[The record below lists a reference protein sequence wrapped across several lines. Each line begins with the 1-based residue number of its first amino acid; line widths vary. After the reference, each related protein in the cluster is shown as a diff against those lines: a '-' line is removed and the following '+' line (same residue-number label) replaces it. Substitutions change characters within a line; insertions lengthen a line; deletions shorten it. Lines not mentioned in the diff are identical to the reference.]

1 MVSVLSDVYFWW
13 ILPIALCSI
22 IMGLVLYLKEIR
34 RSENKKVFLS
44 FLFTLRSFSLFFI
57 GLLLLNLVYKQVEYK
72 VQKPIFISLLDNS
85 SSMLNY
91 SDSNIVQSSLIKV
104 NDQLKKRFEK
114 DFEFQTYL
122 IGEKVR
128 QNDTLNFKDLSSDL
142 SEGFDFLQ
150 DNFYNDNLG
159 AILFV
164 SDGNYNIG
172 NNPLNSS
179 ERILHTPIFTVGI
192 GDTVTKVDHKVKNVI
207 VNKIA
212 FYENEFPI
220 KVFVESNHLKG
231 RQSKVS
237 IYKKGRKIEEKILYY
252 EEDLDVKEVD
262 FLLNAE
268 DIGVQQYKVVLSEF
282 KNEYSVKNNTQDFN
296 IEVLESRNKVLFL
309 FDSPHPDISAIKN
322 VLNKDDKITIES
334 NFVSEYNGD
343 FKDVDLVIWH
353 EPIFRTGVSV
363 QKLIES
369 SNVPVL
375 YIFGTKTESTFI
387 NKLPIGLKVDLRL
400 ENDDVQAIVNDNFQL
415 FYLTDKL
422 KTLVP
427 LFPPLQKKFGS
438 VELNDVNSIFLNQRV
453 GGVVKKEPLFY
464 FGRNSFSKFGV
475 LYGEGIWRWKL
486 EEYRLNKTNTFFNE
500 LIQKVTQYLLV
511 RNNKDPFRIIIPNQ
525 INRADEVFLRA
536 EFYDETFKLT
546 TKPLIHF
553 TYIDEKGLQYKN
565 DFSILKD
572 SYVLPLGN
580 MLPGRYDWEAKTTYN
595 NELKTKKGTFVV
607 SDIYQE
613 DLNTKSNHNLLK
625 EVSSN
630 SNGRFYTLDNIDSLI
645 VDIEKRSD
653 ITSVS
658 YAEPKFNKFVDYIW
672 ILFLISFL
680 FILEWFLR
688 RRLGLH

>member
-44 FLFTLRSFSLFFI
+44 FLFTLRSFSLFLI

-334 NFVSEYNGD
+334 NFISEYNGD

>member
-1 MVSVLSDVYFWW
+1 MVNVLSDVSFWW
-13 ILPIALCSI
+13 IVPIALFSI
-22 IMGLVLYLKEIR
+22 VVGLVLYLKEMR
-34 RSENKKVFLS
+34 SSENNKIFLY
-44 FLFTLRSFSLFFI
+44 FLFTLRSFSLFLM

-91 SDSNIVQSSLIKV
+91 KDSNIVQSSLIEI
-104 NDQLKKRFEK
+104 NDRLKERFEN

-128 QNDTLNFKDLSSDL
+128 QKDTLNFKDLTSDL

-164 SDGNYNIG
+164 SDGNYNMG
-172 NNPLNSS
+172 KNPLVSS
-179 ERILHTPIFTVGI
+179 ERILHTPIFTIGV
-192 GDTVTKVDHKVKNVI
+192 GDTLTKVDQKVKNVI
-207 VNKIA
+207 VNKVA

-231 RQSKVS
+231 TQSKVS
-237 IYKKGRKIEEKILYY
+237 IYKKGRKIDEKTLFY
-252 EEDLDVKEVD
+252 EEDLDLTEVD
-262 FLLNAE
+262 FLLNAG
-268 DIGVQQYKVVLSEF
+268 DIGIQQYKVVLSEV
-282 KNEYSVKNNTQDFN
+282 KNEYSIKNNSQDFN

-322 VLNKDDKITIES
+322 ELNKDDKITVES

-343 FKDVDLVIWH
+343 FKGVDLVIWH
-353 EPIFRTGVSV
+353 EPIFRTGNSI

-375 YIFGTKTESTFI
+375 YIFGTNSESTFI
-387 NKLPIGLKVDLRL
+387 NRLPIGLKVDLRL
-400 ENDDVQAIVNDNFQL
+400 QNDNAQAIVNENFQL
-415 FYLTDKL
+415 FYLTDEL
-422 KTLVP
+422 KSLIP
-427 LFPPLQKKFGS
+427 LLPPLQTKFGS
-438 VELNDVNSIFLNQRV
+438 VEVSDINTAFLSQRV
-453 GGVVKKEPLFY
+453 GDVIKKEPLLY

-486 EEYRLNKTNTFFNE
+486 EDYRLNETNILFNE
-500 LIQKVTQYLLV
+500 LIQKATQYLLV
-511 RNNKDPFRIIIPNQ
+511 RNNKDPFKIIIPKQ
-525 INRADEVFLRA
+525 INRSEEVFLRA

-553 TYIDEKGLQYKN
+553 TYIDEKGMRFKN
-565 DFSILKD
+565 EFSILKD

-595 NELKTKKGTFVV
+595 NELKIKKGTFVV

-613 DLNTKSNHNLLK
+613 DLSTNSNHTLLK

-630 SNGRFYTLDNIDSLI
+630 SNGRFYTFTNIDSLI

-658 YAEPKFNKFVDYIW
+658 YAEPEFNKFVDYIW

>member
-44 FLFTLRSFSLFFI
+44 FLFTLRSFSLFLI

-150 DNFYNDNLG
+150 DNFYNYNLG

>member
-1 MVSVLSDVYFWW
+1 MVNVLSDVSFWW
-13 ILPIALCSI
+13 IVPIALFSI
-22 IMGLVLYLKEIR
+22 VMGLVLYLKEMR
-34 RSENKKVFLS
+34 SSENNKIFLY
-44 FLFTLRSFSLFFI
+44 FLFTLRSFSLFLM
-57 GLLLLNLVYKQVEYK
+57 GLLLLNLVYKQVEYN

-91 SDSNIVQSSLIKV
+91 KDSNIVQSSLIEI
-104 NDQLKKRFEK
+104 NDRLKERFEN

-128 QNDTLNFKDLSSDL
+128 QKDTLNFKDLTSDL

-164 SDGNYNIG
+164 SDGNYNRG
-172 NNPLNSS
+172 KNPLVSS
-179 ERILHTPIFTVGI
+179 ERILHTPIFTIGV
-192 GDTVTKVDHKVKNVI
+192 GDTLTKVDQKVKNVI
-207 VNKIA
+207 VNKVA

-231 RQSKVS
+231 TQSKVL
-237 IYKKGRKIEEKILYY
+237 IYKKGRKIDEKTLFY
-252 EEDLDVKEVD
+252 EEDLDLTEVD

-268 DIGVQQYKVVLSEF
+268 DVGIQQYKVVLSEV
-282 KNEYSVKNNTQDFN
+282 KNEYSIKNNSQDFN

-322 VLNKDDKITIES
+322 ELNKDDKITVES

-343 FKDVDLVIWH
+343 FKGVDLVIWH
-353 EPIFRTGVSV
+353 EPIFRTGNSI

-375 YIFGTKTESTFI
+375 YIFGTNSESTFI
-387 NKLPIGLKVDLRL
+387 NRLPIGLKVDLRL
-400 ENDDVQAIVNDNFQL
+400 QNDNVQAIVNDNFQL
-415 FYLTDKL
+415 FYLTDEL
-422 KTLVP
+422 KSLIP
-427 LFPPLQKKFGS
+427 LLPPLQTKFGS
-438 VELNDVNSIFLNQRV
+438 VELSDINTAFLSQRV
-453 GGVVKKEPLFY
+453 GDVIKKEPLLY

-486 EEYRLNKTNTFFNE
+486 EDYRLNETNILFNE
-500 LIQKVTQYLLV
+500 LIQKATQYLLV
-511 RNNKDPFRIIIPNQ
+511 RNNKDPFKIIIPKQ
-525 INRADEVFLRA
+525 INRSEEVFLRA

-553 TYIDEKGLQYKN
+553 TYIDEKGMRFKN
-565 DFSILKD
+565 EFSILKD

-580 MLPGRYDWEAKTTYN
+580 MPPGRYDWEAKTTYN
-595 NELKTKKGTFVV
+595 NELKIKKGTFVV

-613 DLNTKSNHNLLK
+613 DLSTNSNHTLLK

-630 SNGRFYTLDNIDSLI
+630 SNGRFYTFANIDSLI

-658 YAEPKFNKFVDYIW
+658 YAEPEFNKFVDYIW

-688 RRLGLH
+688 RRLGLY

>member
-1 MVSVLSDVYFWW
+1 M
-13 ILPIALCSI
+13 
-22 IMGLVLYLKEIR
+22 
-34 RSENKKVFLS
+34 
-44 FLFTLRSFSLFFI
+44 
-57 GLLLLNLVYKQVEYK
+57 
-72 VQKPIFISLLDNS
+72 
-85 SSMLNY
+85 
-91 SDSNIVQSSLIKV
+91 
-104 NDQLKKRFEK
+104 
-114 DFEFQTYL
+114 
-122 IGEKVR
+122 
-128 QNDTLNFKDLSSDL
+128 
-142 SEGFDFLQ
+142 
-150 DNFYNDNLG
+150 
-159 AILFV
+159 
-164 SDGNYNIG
+164 
-172 NNPLNSS
+172 
-179 ERILHTPIFTVGI
+179 HTPIFTVGI

>member
-44 FLFTLRSFSLFFI
+44 FLFTLRSFSLFLI